1 MTITRDPGKITGML
15 SYDND
20 LPLPVLVPMKTSF
33 PSAKAWLVMKLT
45 LLYNDMLSKTH
56 YEKNFQLEKGV

>member
-1 MTITRDPGKITGML
+1 ML

-33 PSAKAWLVMKLT
+33 PSAKALKLSLGMIFMELV
-45 LLYNDMLSKTH
+45 
-56 YEKNFQLEKGV
+56 NFAPKKVSNHIDVH

>member
-1 MTITRDPGKITGML
+1 MKEALAISRNIIDKTIFTFYFNSSRV

-33 PSAKAWLVMKLT
+33 PSAKAMKLS
-45 LLYNDMLSKTH
+45 L
-56 YEKNFQLEKGV
+56 G